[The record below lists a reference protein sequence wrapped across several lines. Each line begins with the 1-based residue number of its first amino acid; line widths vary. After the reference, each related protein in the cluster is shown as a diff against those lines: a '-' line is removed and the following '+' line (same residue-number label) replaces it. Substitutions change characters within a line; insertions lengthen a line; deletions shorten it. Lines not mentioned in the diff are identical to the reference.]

1 MKTLS
6 VILCTYNEAN
16 NISGA
21 LKTLLSSKLVNEI
34 IIIDDNSKDG
44 TVSLINKFSDP
55 RVKLVVRKN
64 TRGFASAFIYG
75 VIISKSDYI
84 MRFDVDMFADI
95 NFFLDI
101 FKKKNK
107 YEFLIFSRYCKTGR
121 DIRGPYRKI
130 SSLLINKLCQLLLSS
145 KVKDYTSCIFF
156 FKKDILKDL
165 SIQNTSYAN
174 FVITFVYQA
183 ILKNIDISE
192 VGFIQKKE
200 TEKNS
205 KSAPNILIFLKNGFF
220 YVLTIFKCFFLRF
233 NRK

>member
-16 NISGA
+16 NIIGA
-21 LKTLLSSKLVNEI
+21 LNALLSSRVVNEI
-34 IIIDDNSKDG
+34 IVIDDNSTDE
-44 TVSLINKFSDP
+44 TVNLINKFSDP
-55 RVKLVVRKN
+55 RIKLVVRKN

-84 MRFDVDMFADI
+84 MRFDVDMFPET

-101 FKKKNK
+101 FEEKSE
-107 YEFLIFSRYCKTGR
+107 YEFLIFSRYCKTGK
-121 DIRGPYRKI
+121 DLRGPYRKI
-130 SSLLINKLCQLLLSS
+130 SSLFINKLCQLLLSN
-145 KVKDYTSCIFF
+145 KVRDYTSCLFF

-174 FVITFVYQA
+174 FIIMFVYEA
-183 ILKNIDISE
+183 ILKDIDIFE
-192 VGFIQKKE
+192 VGFTQKKE

-205 KSAPNILIFLKNGFF
+205 KSAPNILIFLKHGF
-220 YVLTIFKCFFLRF
+220 YYILTIFKCLFLRL
-233 NRK
+233 NKK

>member
-21 LKTLLSSKLVNEI
+21 LNTLISSKLVNEI

-55 RVKLVVRKN
+55 RIKLVVRKN

-101 FKKKNK
+101 FKEKNK
-107 YEFLIFSRYCKTGR
+107 YEFLIFFS
-121 DIRGPYRKI
+121 
-130 SSLLINKLCQLLLSS
+130 
-145 KVKDYTSCIFF
+145 
-156 FKKDILKDL
+156 IL
-165 SIQNTSYAN
+165 
-174 FVITFVYQA
+174 
-183 ILKNIDISE
+183 
-192 VGFIQKKE
+192 
-200 TEKNS
+200 
-205 KSAPNILIFLKNGFF
+205 
-220 YVLTIFKCFFLRF
+220 
-233 NRK
+233 